1 MDSITPLMAI
11 KQKCLK
17 CSHNSVET
25 VANCSLRG
33 KCPLYPFRF
42 GIMPLDL
49 KEQYSEDVV
58 KEMEIY
64 QRDVLEENNKKGS
77 MRNGK
82 N

>member
-1 MDSITPLMAI
+1 
-11 KQKCLK
+11 
-17 CSHNSVET
+17 
-25 VANCSLRG
+25 
-33 KCPLYPFRF
+33 
-42 GIMPLDL
+42 MPLDL
-49 KEQYSEDVV
+49 KEQYSEDVI